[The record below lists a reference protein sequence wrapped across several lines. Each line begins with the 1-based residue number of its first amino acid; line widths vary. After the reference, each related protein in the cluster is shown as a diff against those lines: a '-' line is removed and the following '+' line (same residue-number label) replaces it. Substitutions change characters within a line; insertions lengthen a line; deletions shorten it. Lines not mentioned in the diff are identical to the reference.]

1 MRKISTIVVHHS
13 GSTDT
18 PNKIKKLHVNINKW
32 NDVGYHF
39 MISREGLI
47 IKGRE
52 LDIGYNKNSL
62 GICLLG
68 NFDKEKPYDPQIKTL
83 KELIKKLKTKFNIED
98 IKFHRDFHNVEKS
111 CPGININKKDLK

>member
-13 GSTDT
+13 GNTDT

-32 NDVGYHF
+32 DDVGYHF

-62 GICLLG
+62 GIVYLA
-68 NFDKEKPYDPQIKTL
+68 I
-83 KELIKKLKTKFNIED
+83 LIKKNLMTPK
-98 IKFHRDFHNVEKS
+98 
-111 CPGININKKDLK
+111 